1 MKLTDK
7 IALITGGSRG
17 LGRATALRLAENGAD
32 VVLTYRTGKVDAEEV
47 VAEIQAKGRKAV
59 ALALDTG
66 KAATFTAFSE
76 TFTAILK
83 ENWNRE
89 TFDFLLNNAGMDV
102 RGLIPNVTEEDFD
115 NLFNVHFKGVYFLTQ
130 TLLPLLADGG
140 RIINT
145 STGLARF
152 TMPGYSAYAAMKGG
166 IEVFT
171 RYLAKE
177 LGPRGI
183 TANTVAPGPAE
194 TDFTKASLGNP
205 AIRDAIVSQTALGRT
220 AQPDDIAGVSVFLC
234 SEESRWVTAQ
244 RIEASG
250 GLFI

>member
-1 MKLTDK
+1 MKLNHK

-17 LGRATALRLAENGAD
+17 LGRATALQLAENGAD
-32 VVLTYRTGKVDAEEV
+32 VILTYRTGKAEADEV
-47 VAEIQAKGRKAV
+47 IAEIQAKGRKAV

-66 KAATFTAFSE
+66 ISKTFPAFAETLAAT
-76 TFTAILK
+76 LK

-115 NLFNVHFKGVYFLTQ
+115 SLFNVHLKGVYFLTQ

-152 TMPGYSAYAAMKGG
+152 TMPGYSAYAAMKGA

-220 AQPDDIAGVSVFLC
+220 GKPDDIAGVSVFLC
-234 SEESRWVTAQ
+234 SEDGRWVTAQ